1 MHLQWGD
8 FDWKNFS
15 VMVRRSAVHG
25 RVGDTKTE
33 HLPGSPAIE
42 SENRRNLETLEPDR
56 AIGNGAGRRNLKR
69 LRYNPP
75 SES

>member
-42 SENRRNLETLEPDR
+42 S
-56 AIGNGAGRRNLKR
+56 
-69 LRYNPP
+69 
-75 SES
+75 